1 MITKTCQH
9 INLDY
14 LDMMTDGDGE
24 MRDTML
30 GMLMDELP
38 AEVSK
43 MRPLLTDSNWGE
55 LREVSHKLKST
66 LAFIGNDV
74 MTEANKE
81 IELLTKN
88 GQASFQRIASL
99 LTIIEDQLS
108 GVLDELRESTGSR
121 ARSH

>member
-1 MITKTCQH
+1 MITKTCYH

-30 GMLMDELP
+30 TMLMDELP

-43 MRPLLTDSNWGE
+43 MRPLLTDANWNE

-81 IELLTKN
+81 IETLTKN
-88 GQASFQRIASL
+88 GHASHARIANL
-99 LTIIEDQLS
+99 MTVLEEQLS
-108 GVLDELRESTGSR
+108 GVLDELRENTGHR

>member
-1 MITKTCQH
+1 MITKTCYH
-9 INLDY
+9 INLEY

-30 GMLMDELP
+30 NMLMDELP

-43 MRPLLTDSNWGE
+43 MRPLLTDANWNE

-88 GQASFQRIASL
+88 GHASHARIANL
-99 LTIIEDQLS
+99 MTEIEEQLS
-108 GVLDELRESTGSR
+108 GVLDELRENTGSR